1 VSYVVR
7 ISSGYDRLAS
17 FYVAD
22 DGRITAQFED
32 AKEYPT
38 VEAAERTTFWVA
50 RVWVGYDVRV
60 VDLAEELLT
69 REAARQVG
77 VEDPLW

>member
-1 VSYVVR
+1 MSYVVR
-7 ISSGYDRLAS
+7 LSRGHDRLAS
-17 FYVAD
+17 FYAARTLALV
-22 DGRITAQFED
+22 AQFED

-38 VEAAERTTFWVA
+38 VEAAERMAFWVA
-50 RVWVGYDVRV
+50 RVWKGYDVRV